1 MFSKLFFETT
11 APESEYSRLLS
22 LDVLFSILFHSVLYI
37 LFFHLVGYIFNIKF
51 SKETCMK
58 LFIAFIVIMV
68 VGYPARLMRVKCL
81 RNTLMGYGFD
91 EKTARHIAVSM
102 MNNGYFTWFFM
113 G

>member
-1 MFSKLFFETT
+1 MFFETT

-22 LDVLFSILFHSVLYI
+22 FDVLFSILFHSVLYI
-37 LFFHLVGYIFNIKF
+37 LFLYLVGYIFNIKF
-51 SKETCMK
+51 SKATYKK
-58 LFIAFIVIMV
+58 LFIAIVLIMV
-68 VGYPARLMRVKCL
+68 VGYPARLMRVKCV
-81 RNTLMGYGFD
+81 RDTLMGYGFD

>member
-22 LDVLFSILFHSVLYI
+22 FDVLFSILFHSVLYI
-37 LFFHLVGYIFNIKF
+37 LFLYLVGYIFNIKF
-51 SKETCMK
+51 SKATYKK
-58 LFIAFIVIMV
+58 LFIAIVLIMV
-68 VGYPARLMRVKCL
+68 VGYPARLMRVKCV
-81 RNTLMGYGFD
+81 RDTLMGYGFD

>member
-1 MFSKLFFETT
+1 
-11 APESEYSRLLS
+11 
-22 LDVLFSILFHSVLYI
+22 
-37 LFFHLVGYIFNIKF
+37 
-51 SKETCMK
+51 
-58 LFIAFIVIMV
+58 MV

-81 RNTLMGYGFD
+81 RNTLMDYGFD

>member
-1 MFSKLFFETT
+1 MFFETT

-37 LFFHLVGYIFNIKF
+37 LFLYLVGYIFNIKF
-51 SKETCMK
+51 SKATYKK
-58 LFIAFIVIMV
+58 LFIAIVLIMV

-81 RNTLMGYGFD
+81 RDTLMGYGFD

>member
-22 LDVLFSILFHSVLYI
+22 LDVVFSIVFHALVYMLVV
-37 LFFHLVGYIFNIKF
+37 HLVGYIFNIKI
-51 SKETCMK
+51 SKETCVK

-91 EKTARHIAVSM
+91 EKTARHIAVS
-102 MNNGYFTWFFM
+102 
-113 G
+113 

>member
-1 MFSKLFFETT
+1 MFFETT

-22 LDVLFSILFHSVLYI
+22 FDVLFSILFHSVLYI
-37 LFFHLVGYIFNIKF
+37 LFLHLVGYIFNIKF
-51 SKETCMK
+51 SKATYKK
-58 LFIAFIVIMV
+58 LFIAIVLIMV

-81 RNTLMGYGFD
+81 RDTLMGYGFD

>member
-22 LDVLFSILFHSVLYI
+22 LDVLFSIVFHALVYMLVV
-37 LFFHLVGYIFNIKF
+37 HLVGYIFNIKI
-51 SKETCMK
+51 SKEICIK
-58 LFIAFIVIMV
+58 IFIAFIVIMV
-68 VGYPARLMRVKCL
+68 IGYPARLMRVKCL
-81 RNTLMGYGFD
+81 RNTLMDYGFD
-91 EKTARHIAVSM
+91 EKTARQIAVSM

>member
-22 LDVLFSILFHSVLYI
+22 LDVLFSIVFHALVYML
-37 LFFHLVGYIFNIKF
+37 LVHLVGYIFNIKI
-51 SKETCMK
+51 SNEICMK

-81 RNTLMGYGFD
+81 RNTLIDYGFD
-91 EKTARHIAVSM
+91 EKTARHIAVSIM
-102 MNNGYFTWFFM
+102 YNGYFTWFFM